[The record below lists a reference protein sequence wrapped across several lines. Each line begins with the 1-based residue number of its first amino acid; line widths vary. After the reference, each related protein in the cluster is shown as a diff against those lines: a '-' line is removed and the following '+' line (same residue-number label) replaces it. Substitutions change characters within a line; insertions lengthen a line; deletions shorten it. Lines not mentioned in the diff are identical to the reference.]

1 MASSKQGI
9 QTKPLQNDQ
18 EITEFTLETDNKLSD
33 LGDSDFE
40 DIVDA
45 TDVSSDEIFVRY
57 Q

>member
-1 MASSKQGI
+1 MASSKQGTR
-9 QTKPLQNDQ
+9 TKPLRNDQ

>member
-9 QTKPLQNDQ
+9 RTKPLRNDQ

-33 LGDSDFE
+33 LGGSDFE